1 MKFAGSH
8 SRFSRWHRPQRGCF
22 SSHLWWLALQR
33 VHPAW
38 SVLVVYAGVSE
49 VWLLHVPVLRRFPG
63 FLTLCILFILGNQ
76 IARLYD
82 LHLLTL
88 LGSRGVLEKKGGRRE
103 EMRLQN
109 Y

>member
-33 VHPAW
+33 VHP
-38 SVLVVYAGVSE
+38 
-49 VWLLHVPVLRRFPG
+49 VLRRFPG
-63 FLTLCILFILGNQ
+63 FLTLCILFILENQ
-76 IARLYD
+76 IARLYG
-82 LHLLTL
+82 LHHLTL
-88 LGSRGVLEKKGGRRE
+88 LGSRGVLEKTGGRRE